1 MDPAPPPRAD
11 PAGTDLAGFLAEQT
25 ARPAPEPIRA
35 AAQVL
40 AQRLGDAVVAILFY
54 GSCRRTG
61 DWRDGIVDLYLLV
74 DSYRAAYRNPL
85 TALANRLLPPNVSYA
100 EVPVE
105 GGVVR
110 FKYGVVSL
118 PEFARRARPT
128 TLHPAIWGRFAQP
141 VGLLWARDPAVQA
154 RVVAAL
160 ADAARTLIGETLPLL
175 PARVTAEAVWSRAL
189 AESYRAEFRA
199 EDAVATGRRL
209 YHADSAF
216 YDAVAGLVLAR
227 DPAAP
232 DNFRNPA
239 AQAEA
244 RDRAERRWRRR
255 RRIGKPLSLARLVK
269 AAFTFR
275 GGVDYLLWK
284 IERHSGVALAA
295 TDWQRRHPLLS
306 GPVLA
311 WRLYRRGGFR

>member
-1 MDPAPPPRAD
+1 MEPAPPPAAERGSNLTA
-11 PAGTDLAGFLAEQT
+11 FLAEQ
-25 ARPAPEPIRA
+25 AAQPASEPIRA
-35 AAQVL
+35 AAEVL
-40 AQRLGDAVVAILFY
+40 ARRLGDAVVAILFY

-74 DSYRAAYRNPL
+74 DSYRTAYRNPI

-105 GGVVR
+105 GGAVR
-110 FKYGVVSL
+110 FKYGIVSL
-118 PEFARRARPT
+118 PEFARRARPQ

-141 VGLLWARDPAVQA
+141 VSLLWARDADTRA
-154 RVVAAL
+154 RVAAAL
-160 ADAARTLIGETLPLL
+160 ADAGRTLIGETLPLL
-175 PARVTAEAVWSRAL
+175 PARVTAEDVWSRAL

-199 EDAVATGRRL
+199 EDAEATGRRL
-209 YHADSAF
+209 YRADSAF
-216 YDAVAGLVLAR
+216 YDAVIGFVLAR
-227 DPAAP
+227 DSTAP

-239 AQAEA
+239 AQPDA
-244 RDRAERRWRRR
+244 RARAERRWRRR

-295 TDWQRRHPLLS
+295 TGWQRRHPLLS